1 MAVTAAVGLVCVG
14 TLAYSRPAIRSVLP
28 ARRCASPVLC
38 TPRID
43 TAAIQPLDLSPP
55 LPPLE
60 VHLPAVPLICP
71 IPEEPSPPPPER
83 RSRAPALLAASM
95 IVLGLGLRGNSYKR
109 AFEAYS
115 SAALAWPIVTK
126 SATSAIA
133 YFLGDQLAQ
142 RVAAARCGGVERLDT
157 GRTLRATAA
166 GAIVHGPQLHW
177 WTAALDRFFGPGS
190 LLLKIALDQTFFAV
204 WMNAGFTALTE
215 ALRPASPAQ
224 IWARVRA
231 SSWPSLRASWKFW
244 PAVHLATYSI
254 VPMHL
259 RVLYIDVVEVIWVAI
274 LSATVAK
281 VTSDD
286 GAE

>member
-1 MAVTAAVGLVCVG
+1 MAAVGLLLG
-14 TLAYSRPAIRSVLP
+14 TLAYSRPALRSVLP
-28 ARRCASPVLC
+28 ARCASPARYASPVLC
-38 TPRID
+38 TPGLSD

-60 VHLPAVPLICP
+60 VHLPAVPLVCP
-71 IPEEPSPPPPER
+71 IPDEPPPPER
-83 RSRAPALLAASM
+83 RSRLPALLAASVL
-95 IVLGLGLRGNSYKR
+95 VLGLGLRGERLFK
-109 AFEAYS
+109 AYS

-126 SATSAIA
+126 SATSAVA

-142 RVAAARCGGVERLDT
+142 RVAAARCGGVARLDT

-177 WTAALDRFFGPGS
+177 WTAALDRFFGPGA